1 MQIEAQST
9 ERAPEQDAKTVPRS
23 PAPKSLTEKHFFK
36 FLLML
41 LLVAGCTFA
50 TVSYTRI
57 KFARSEIAY
66 AEISKEML
74 AANSFIVPL
83 YRNVGV
89 IDKPALN
96 YWAIIP
102 CFKLFGVNDFSARIP
117 SLLASLACLTI
128 FALAI
133 RRIWGS
139 SVSLLSTLVL
149 ATSSRYWE
157 FSTLCMTDML
167 LTLFD
172 SVALIAMF
180 VALKNEKVRFVSFII
195 AAVSMG
201 LGVLTKGPVGL
212 ILPAFSFFLYLLLT
226 KNWKILKVGQIAVC
240 AIIFFAV
247 AAPWYIAATAA
258 VHTGANIGMW
268 LWHHNVERF
277 FGSAYEFHN
286 DPFYMI
292 GAFFNGFAPW
302 CLLVPI
308 AFVDSIK
315 RWLKKTNVEES
326 KTELYLWIWLILTT
340 AFFTLSR
347 GKMNYYDLPAFPAAA
362 GIVGLHLTRWIED
375 KNILARAGA
384 WLFAV
389 VLIAGSFVAAA
400 LLPAVTNNEDF
411 SAWCLMP
418 IGLLLTGGAAV
429 IALKRKHYFAPYV
442 LFSAGIAVAILS
454 FAIQVHPAMAIQA
467 PGLQYI
473 QMIKHHPGIKIALHK
488 DFGVTVDWFDCT
500 LFETDRIP
508 TELDDTNAMA
518 NFLLQKDP
526 VYVIVPENRFSEL
539 PESVRQKVT
548 VVEDRPYM
556 YEKSDVAF
564 LIRRK
569 GHLMGK
575 VHLLLVTNMSKAES
589 DATLRP

>member
-1 MQIEAQST
+1 MPIEAQST
-9 ERAPEQDAKTVPRS
+9 ERAAEPGSNTVPRS
-23 PAPKSLTEKHFFK
+23 PDPKSLTEKHFVK
-36 FLLML
+36 FLLAL
-41 LLVAGCTFA
+41 LLIAGCTFA
-50 TVSYTRI
+50 SVSYTRI

-74 AANSFIVPL
+74 RANSFIVPL
-83 YRNVGV
+83 YRNIGV
-89 IDKPALN
+89 IDKPVLN

-117 SLLASLACLTI
+117 SLIASLACLAI

-133 RRIWGS
+133 RKIWGS
-139 SVSLLSTLVL
+139 DVSLLSTLVL

-172 SVALIAMF
+172 TIALIAMF
-180 VALKNEKVRFVSFII
+180 IALKNEKVRFISFIV
-195 AAVSMG
+195 ASVSMG
-201 LGVLTKGPVGL
+201 LGVLTKGPVAL
-212 ILPAFSFFLYLLLT
+212 ILPAFSFFLYLLAT
-226 KNWKILKVGQIAVC
+226 KSWRILKFGQVAVC
-240 AIIFFAV
+240 AILFFAV

-258 VHTGANIGMW
+258 VHTDANIGMW

-286 DPFYMI
+286 DPFYMV

-302 CLLVPI
+302 CLLIPI
-308 AFVDSIK
+308 AFVDSVK
-315 RWLKKTNVEES
+315 RWIKKTNVEES

-340 AFFTLSR
+340 TFFTLSR

-362 GIVGLHLTRWIED
+362 GIVGLHLARWIEN
-375 KNILARAGA
+375 KNILARGGA
-384 WLFAV
+384 WFFAA
-389 VLIAGSFVAAA
+389 VLIAGGFVAAA

-411 SAWCLMP
+411 SAWCIMP
-418 IGLLLTGGAAV
+418 IGLLLTGGAAIV
-429 IALKRKHYFAPYV
+429 ALKRKHYFAPYV
-442 LFSAGIAVAILS
+442 LFSAGVAVALFS

-473 QMIKHHPGIKIALHK
+473 QMIKRHPAAKIALHK
-488 DFGVTVDWFDCT
+488 DFGVTVDWFDVT
-500 LFETDRIP
+500 LFETDRVP
-508 TELDDTNAMA
+508 EQLDDANAMA
-518 NFLLQKDP
+518 KFLSQKDP
-526 VYVIVPENRFSEL
+526 VYVIVPENRFAEL

-556 YEKSDVAF
+556 YEKSDIGF
-564 LIRRK
+564 LIKRK

-575 VHLLLVTNMSKAES
+575 IHLLLVTNMSKAES
-589 DATLRP
+589 DATLRQ

>member
-9 ERAPEQDAKTVPRS
+9 ERAAELEAKTVPPS
-23 PAPKSLTEKHFFK
+23 SSPKSLTEKHFFK
-36 FLLML
+36 FLLAL

-83 YRNVGV
+83 YRNIGV

-117 SLLASLACLTI
+117 SLLASLACLGI

-133 RRIWGS
+133 RKIWGS
-139 SVSLLSTLVL
+139 TVSLLSALVL

-180 VALKNEKVRFVSFII
+180 VALKNEKIRFVSFII

-212 ILPAFSFFLYLLLT
+212 ILPSFSFFLYLLLT

-277 FGSAYEFHN
+277 
-286 DPFYMI
+286 
-292 GAFFNGFAPW
+292 
-302 CLLVPI
+302 
-308 AFVDSIK
+308 
-315 RWLKKTNVEES
+315 
-326 KTELYLWIWLILTT
+326 LYLWIWLLLTT

-362 GIVGLHLTRWIED
+362 GIVGLHLTRWIEE
-375 KNILARAGA
+375 KNILARGGG

-418 IGLLLTGGAAV
+418 IGLLLTGGATV
-429 IALKRKHYFAPYV
+429 VALKRKHYFAPYV

-500 LFETDRIP
+500 LFETDRVP
-508 TELDDTNAMA
+508 TQLDDTVSMA

-548 VVEDRPYM
+548 VLEDRPYM

-575 VHLLLVTNMSKAES
+575 IHLLLVTNMTKAES